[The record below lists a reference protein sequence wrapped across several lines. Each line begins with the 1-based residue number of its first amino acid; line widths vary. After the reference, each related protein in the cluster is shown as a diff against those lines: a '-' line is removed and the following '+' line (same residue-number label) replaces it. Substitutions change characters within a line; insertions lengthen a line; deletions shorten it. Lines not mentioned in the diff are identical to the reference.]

1 MVVFRPTPQN
11 PFSGFTGK
19 GKPKGSK
26 GFPPFIS
33 THAARRSLC
42 NTYLAEQQILNIMVV
57 TVT

>member
-1 MVVFRPTPQN
+1 LCFAPHHKTLFRGLPVKENQ
-11 PFSGFTGK
+11 K
-19 GKPKGSK
+19 GARD
-26 GFPPFIS
+26 FPPFIS